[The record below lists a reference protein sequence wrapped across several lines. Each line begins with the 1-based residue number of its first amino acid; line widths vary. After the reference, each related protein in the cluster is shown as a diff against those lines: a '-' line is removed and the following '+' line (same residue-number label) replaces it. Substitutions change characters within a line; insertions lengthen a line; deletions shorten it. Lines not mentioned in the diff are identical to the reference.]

1 MKPSVV
7 MPVYNERTTLREI
20 IGKVLAIPIE
30 SDDGSHEI
38 LPSCETDTYLKFFI
52 FFSES
57 LMSTSSVPWRRESG
71 WRPGRC
77 QRLAGLF
84 QDLIDGHIQ

>member
-1 MKPSVV
+1 MPMKPSVV

-52 FFSES
+52 FFFKIAYVYIISA
-57 LMSTSSVPWRRESG
+57 
-71 WRPGRC
+71 
-77 QRLAGLF
+77 LAS
-84 QDLIDGHIQ
+84 